1 MSPDSMDDLEISLRL
16 RTQQDA
22 RKQAEADPCADPSL
36 YTPWGILG
44 PQDYSKKD
52 IRSDQ

>member
-1 MSPDSMDDLEISLRL
+1 MEDLEISLRL

-22 RKQAEADPCADPSL
+22 RKQAEVDPQEDPSL

-44 PQDYSKKD
+44 PQDYAKEGLKGEKPN
-52 IRSDQ
+52 